1 MIDFPMTDSL
11 DDAAC
16 VTWLEQH
23 LHPTGLLCPRCQS
36 SERRLFRQ
44 HPFFPTYRCRL
55 CQRTYTIL
63 TSSMFAKTR
72 QPPATIVMLLRGIA
86 NGESTARRSRE
97 LDFDRKRL
105 GKLRQQIQANLYD
118 TLPGELMSGTA
129 CLCR

>member
-1 MIDFPMTDSL
+1 MPR
-11 DDAAC
+11 

-44 HPFFPTYRCRL
+44 HLFFPTYRCRL

-63 TSSMFAKTR
+63 IGSVFAKTR

-86 NGESTARRSRE
+86 EGESTARLSRE

-105 GKLRQQIQANLYD
+105 GKLRQQIQTNLYD
-118 TLPGELMSGTA
+118 TLPPEVMSGTA
-129 CLCR
+129 FEADELY